1 MPQKRVSNKQCKLC
15 THTKG
20 IKGSSQTWI
29 GKRQLQMY
37 HWWVFYIYLYIYI
50 SIYICTLARRQRK
63 CPNVSICRL
72 QLAVALEFR
81 QNTSIFCFRRSHVG
95 WLSTNKE
102 QKQLAG
108 DALALD
114 TLATHFSALF
124 IKSWIQIGHNIA
136 AFRVMFSWLIVSK
149 RVCFRNRPENNW
161 STPIKRSH
169 FVFPFSLS

>member
-1 MPQKRVSNKQCKLC
+1 MQTVHTHERNKGKFTNMDWQKAAANVSLM
-15 THTKG
+15 
-20 IKGSSQTWI
+20 S
-29 GKRQLQMY
+29 LL
-37 HWWVFYIYLYIYI
+37 YL
-50 SIYICTLARRQRK
+50 SIYIYTLARRQRK

-108 DALALD
+108 DTLALD

-124 IKSWIQIGHNIA
+124 IKSRTQIGHNIA

-161 STPIKRSH
+161 STPIKRSQ